1 MENGGC
7 LGRLETR
14 KAYPGT
20 ALAILPILLLLA
32 GACAKVGPD
41 YVRPPVPLA
50 QAWNE
55 ADGERVA
62 VGPADYRAWWR
73 VFNDPVL
80 DRLIETAYRQN
91 LQLRVA
97 GVRILEARAQLGI
110 AVGQLYPQQQQ
121 VNAALQYNGL
131 SSHSTFGTFLS
142 NAIGT
147 YWQDQ
152 IGVGGNWEID
162 FWGKFRRGV
171 ESADA
176 SLLASVADYDNAIVS
191 LTADVATN
199 YITIR
204 MFEKRIEIALKNVDT
219 QVQNLKVVE
228 ARREFGTATDR
239 EVAQATT
246 QLKET
251 QATVPSFQIQLQQA
265 KHALSILLGV
275 PPSNLTQELSGS
287 SGIPVPPVQVTV
299 GIPAD
304 LIRRRPDIRGAEYR
318 AMAQCAQ
325 IGVARSY
332 LYPAFALS
340 GDFGF
345 LSTNIGRSSLGET
358 FQWGSRNWVVGPGIT
373 WNVLNYGQ
381 LTNNVRLQ
389 DARFQELLTTYQNTV
404 LTAQQ
409 NVEDA
414 IVAYLRSQE
423 RAELLASSTS
433 AAQRSLELGSH
444 QYTFGTTDF
453 TTVIVSSQS
462 LLTEQDNF
470 VTTLGAVATNLVAI
484 YRALGGGWEIREG
497 KDIVPA
503 EVTQAMAKRT
513 NWGHLLEFAS
523 YMPPPVP
530 EKERLLVRPP
540 DW

>member
-1 MENGGC
+1 M
-7 LGRLETR
+7 
-14 KAYPGT
+14 
-20 ALAILPILLLLA
+20 
-32 GACAKVGPD
+32 
-41 YVRPPVPLA
+41 
-50 QAWNE
+50 
-55 ADGERVA
+55 
-62 VGPADYRAWWR
+62 
-73 VFNDPVL
+73 
-80 DRLIETAYRQN
+80 
-91 LQLRVA
+91 
-97 GVRILEARAQLGI
+97 
-110 AVGQLYPQQQQ
+110 GQLYPQQQQ

-251 QATVPSFQIQLQQA
+251 QATVPSFQIQTPAGETRPEYPFGGSPLKPDA
-265 KHALSILLGV
+265 GAVRLVGHTGPPCAGHRRHPGRPHKEAARHTRRRV
-275 PPSNLTQELSGS
+275 PRDGAVRSN
-287 SGIPVPPVQVTV
+287 
-299 GIPAD
+299 
-304 LIRRRPDIRGAEYR
+304 RRRPL
-318 AMAQCAQ
+318 
-325 IGVARSY
+325 VS
-332 LYPAFALS
+332 LS
-340 GDFGF
+340 RLRPLRDFGF

-433 AAQRSLELGSH
+433 AAQRSLERGQPPVYIWDDRFHDGNRQL
-444 QYTFGTTDF
+444 
-453 TTVIVSSQS
+453 
-462 LLTEQDNF
+462 
-470 VTTLGAVATNLVAI
+470 AVALD
-484 YRALGGGWEIREG
+484 RAG
-497 KDIVPA
+497 
-503 EVTQAMAKRT
+503 
-513 NWGHLLEFAS
+513 
-523 YMPPPVP
+523 
-530 EKERLLVRPP
+530 
-540 DW
+540 